1 MELELETFEKA
12 FDSTILFSIIRE
24 MRLPHWHSFSDLA
37 SFMLVTTN
45 IVIKLI
51 VVRKFKH

>member
-12 FDSTILFSIIRE
+12 ILFSIIRE
-24 MRLPHWHSFSDLA
+24 MRLPHWHSFADLA